1 MNNNTFQQTGYS
13 PPVDV
18 FASAGIE
25 NNPSAFSSGYTYFHH
40 YSSPGFGDVQVGF
53 GSNYSSNIHP
63 NSQNELQ
70 QNGNVFLNRQFA
82 NENSFHGTYATVHH
96 SGYDGGLCDQ
106 SYIPTSNSQACGGMQ
121 YTQQPRL
128 PATNFA
134 SSYPRQFANENSFH
148 GTYATV
154 HHSGYDGGLCDQSY
168 IPTSNSQACGG
179 MQYTQQP
186 RLPATN
192 FASSYLTNDYSPTFP
207 HQEYAPNRPGWQ
219 EFAPPPIPSSE
230 SQKSHQSYMSEISGH
245 NDSGKWSPLFFIM

>member
-134 SSYPRQFANENSFH
+134 SSY
-148 GTYATV
+148 
-154 HHSGYDGGLCDQSY
+154 
-168 IPTSNSQACGG
+168 
-179 MQYTQQP
+179 
-186 RLPATN
+186 
-192 FASSYLTNDYSPTFP
+192 LTNDYSPTFP